1 MLSRTALAAF
11 RSLRA
16 TPSIA
21 PRPAARLAALPSS
34 SAPLRTFSSSLPR
47 RSDGLSDGEKLLKDK
62 LEQELKGAKVQV
74 QDVSGGCGS
83 FYAIS
88 VEHESFKGLS
98 TIKQH
103 RLVNE
108 LLKDEIK
115 GMHGL
120 QLKTKAA

>member
-1 MLSRTALAAF
+1 MLSRA
-11 RSLRA
+11 LRA
-16 TPSIA
+16 TRA
-21 PRPAARLAALPSS
+21 PRPLFVAAPSPSAALRLFSSS
-34 SAPLRTFSSSLPR
+34 SARFS
-47 RSDGLSDGEKLLKDK
+47 LSDGEKLLKDK
-62 LEQELKGAKVQV
+62 LEQSLHGAKVDV

-88 VEHESFKGLS
+88 IAHESFKGLS

-103 RLVNE
+103 RIVNE

-120 QLKTKAA
+120 QLKTTAP

>member
-1 MLSRTALAAF
+1 MLRTAYRTTAH
-11 RSLRA
+11 SLRA
-16 TPSIA
+16 A
-21 PRPAARLAALPSS
+21 PVPLRLAAPSLTRS
-34 SAPLRTFSSSLPR
+34 IAASAPRFS
-47 RSDGLSDGEKLLKDK
+47 DLSDGEQLLKDK
-62 LEQELKGAKVQV
+62 LEEKLKGAKVEV

-88 VEHESFKGLS
+88 IAHESFKGLS

-103 RLVNE
+103 RVVNE

-120 QLKTKAA
+120 QLKTTAA